1 MSLDLATVSGWLYA
15 ICWSVSFYPTIL
27 LNLRIRSADSIS
39 FDFAILNL
47 LGYSCYTASI
57 YLQLFNNTVR
67 KQFSNAFGGNMPLL
81 SIIDL
86 AYSMHGWILT
96 VVLLSQII
104 LGNRWWGFKNTRTLF
119 KFSKLVK
126 GYYAAFVL
134 LLLYNIHYRNEKNQ
148 LLNFTLNLSYCKILV
163 SCTKYIP
170 QVIHNAKRKSMFG
183 ISKMQILLDLS
194 GCLFSIVEL
203 LLRNKTTLWKLL
215 EANRSKLGLILVT
228 MVFDLIFLAQFHM
241 YRSPRREKP
250 SMIEKT
256 PV

>member
-15 ICWSVSFYPTIL
+15 IAWSVSFYPTIL

-39 FDFAILNL
+39 LDFAILNL

-57 YLQLFNNTVR
+57 YLQVFSETVR
-67 KQFSNAFGGNMPLL
+67 KQFSGAFGGNLPLL
-81 SIIDL
+81 SVIDL
-86 AYSMHGWILT
+86 AYSVHGWILT

-104 LGNRWWGFKNTRTLF
+104 LGNQWWGLKNTRTSF

-126 GYYAAFVL
+126 GYYVAFGL
-134 LLLYNIHYRNEKNQ
+134 FLLYNIYYKNQKNQ

-170 QVIHNAKRKSMFG
+170 QVLHNAKRRSMFG

-194 GCLFSIVEL
+194 GCFFSIAEL
-203 LLRNKTTLWKLL
+203 LLRNKTTLLKLL
-215 EANRSKLGLILVT
+215 EANRSKLGLIFVT
-228 MVFDLIFLAQFHM
+228 MVFDLIFLAQFHL
-241 YRSPRREKP
+241 YKPPRKQKPNMMEK
-250 SMIEKT
+250 I